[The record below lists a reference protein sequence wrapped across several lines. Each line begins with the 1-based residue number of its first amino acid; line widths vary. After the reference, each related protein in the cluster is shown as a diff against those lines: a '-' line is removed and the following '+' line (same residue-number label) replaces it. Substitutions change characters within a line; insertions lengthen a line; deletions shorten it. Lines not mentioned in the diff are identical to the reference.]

1 MFFSPPAPPPPKKQR
16 TGLLGSARD
25 PLPRHLLLETLRR
38 VKMRSNPQKC
48 SYVLNVYNSLRCSMS
63 SFTHV
68 YVRLNTPNPR
78 VLGATMSP
86 RGHHGV
92 PHRSLRDSTRSL
104 RVRRARG
111 AVYSCRLPPC
121 VQGSARAR
129 ADYSLP
135 VAFRLLSVTHT
146 KTHAGRRL
154 QASAEATRED
164 RMQRRNLEAR
174 LRVQIPS
181 GQVGCNGVLM
191 I

>member
-1 MFFSPPAPPPPKKQR
+1 MHLRGVGPRAHVGENHNPLCRQAIQSCFCCVSPYINVCVYKYMFFSPPAPPPPKKQR

-25 PLPRHLLLETLRR
+25 PLPLPRHLLLETLRR

-129 ADYSLP
+129 GL
-135 VAFRLLSVTHT
+135 
-146 KTHAGRRL
+146 
-154 QASAEATRED
+154 
-164 RMQRRNLEAR
+164 
-174 LRVQIPS
+174 
-181 GQVGCNGVLM
+181 
-191 I
+191 